1 MRKKILLIAALLLCS
16 RAANGQVLISL
27 LFGDKLNT
35 GKIEFGLDGGLTLT
49 STDGLPQAG
58 TLTTWNLGFYFDIKL
73 KDPAW
78 MVHTG
83 VLVKSTLGADHI
95 PVYPL
100 NDPGLDEEFS
110 GGSVTRK
117 LNYFNVPIML
127 KYRPKGQFFLEG
139 GVQLGLLYKAADT
152 FFQQVPDAG
161 DLSYKLDIRDQ
172 YYRLDAGLIV
182 GVGYRLLGG
191 NGMNVGLRY
200 YYGLADVVKDDTIP
214 GQFNRAVYLTVGI
227 PIGAGKAAKARE
239 AEAPAK

>member
-1 MRKKILLIAALLLCS
+1 MRKKILVIAVLLLCS

-200 YYGLADVVKDDTIP
+200 YHGLADVVKDDTIP

>member
-1 MRKKILLIAALLLCS
+1 MRKKILLIAFLLLCS
-16 RAANGQVLISL
+16 RAASGQVLISL

-127 KYRPKGQFFLEG
+127 KYRPKGQLFLEG

-227 PIGAGKAAKARE
+227 PIGAGKAAKKRE

>member
-1 MRKKILLIAALLLCS
+1 MRKKILLIAVLLLCS
-16 RAANGQVLISL
+16 RAASGQVLISL

-35 GKIEFGLDGGLTLT
+35 GKIEFGLDGGMTLT
-49 STDGLPQAG
+49 RTDGLDPSG

-83 VLVKSTLGADHI
+83 VIVKSTLGADHM
-95 PVYPL
+95 PVYSL

-117 LNYFNVPIML
+117 LNYFNVPIMI
-127 KYRPKGQFFLEG
+127 KYRTKSQIFVEG
-139 GVQLGLLYKAADT
+139 GVQLGLLHKAADT
-152 FFQQVPDAG
+152 FYGLEVPDGG
-161 DLSYKLDIRDQ
+161 DLSYKLDIMDR

-182 GVGYRLLGG
+182 GFGYRLLGG
-191 NGMNVGLRY
+191 NGMNIGVRY
-200 YYGLADVVKDDTIP
+200 YHGLADVVKDDSTP

-227 PIGAGKAAKARE
+227 PIGAGKAAKKSE
-239 AEAPAK
+239 AAAK

>member
-1 MRKKILLIAALLLCS
+1 MRKKILVIAFLLLCS

-117 LNYFNVPIML
+117 LNYFNVPIMI

>member
-1 MRKKILLIAALLLCS
+1 MRKKILVIAALLLCS

-110 GGSVTRK
+110 GGSVTRR

>member
-1 MRKKILLIAALLLCS
+1 MRKKILVIAFLLLCS

-139 GVQLGLLYKAADT
+139 GGAAGPAVQGRRHLL
-152 FFQQVPDAG
+152 PAG
-161 DLSYKLDIRDQ
+161 PRRGRPQL
-172 YYRLDAGLIV
+172 
-182 GVGYRLLGG
+182 
-191 NGMNVGLRY
+191 
-200 YYGLADVVKDDTIP
+200 
-214 GQFNRAVYLTVGI
+214 
-227 PIGAGKAAKARE
+227 
-239 AEAPAK
+239 

>member
-1 MRKKILLIAALLLCS
+1 MRKKILVIAVLLLCS

-27 LFGDKLNT
+27 LFGDKLNS

-83 VLVKSTLGADHI
+83 VIVKSTLGADHI

-127 KYRPKGQFFLEG
+127 KYRPKGQLFLEG

-152 FFQQVPDAG
+152 FFHQVPDAG

-191 NGMNVGLRY
+191 NGMNIGLRY

-227 PIGAGKAAKARE
+227 PIGAGKAAKNKE
-239 AEAPAK
+239 AAAK